1 MGSNYLLKNIVKE
14 WISENGKSEA
24 QFARLYTIAL
34 SGLREMNMDVNGIIK
49 IVELAIND
57 NDTVDLPEDFMNYS
71 KIGIL
76 GTDGRIHCLG
86 VDNSISMNPVHND
99 CGDQIANPNTG
110 FPYSGAF
117 YGFNGGDGGIFGI
130 GGGNNNIGYYRLDRA
145 SNQLWLANMSFLGG
159 AGIILEYIADVN
171 ASSEGDFEIH
181 PFIIQTIKD
190 FISWKYVNG
199 DRNTSLGEKQIR
211 RNEYFN
217 SLRIS
222 KHRYGSSTIE
232 EWYSALRTQNQA
244 TPRF

>member
-1 MGSNYLLKNIVKE
+1 MGSNYLLDNIVSE
-14 WISENGKSEA
+14 WMAIRGKAEN
-24 QFARLYTIAL
+24 QRARLYAIAVAC
-34 SGLREMNMDVNGIIK
+34 LREINMDVNGIVK
-49 IVELAIND
+49 IVELSIND

-71 KIGIL
+71 KIGIV
-76 GTDGRIHCLG
+76 GADGRIHCLG
-86 VDNSISMNPVHND
+86 RDNNINLNPTHDD

-117 YGFNGGDGGIFGI
+117 YGLNAGEGGLFGV

-171 ASSEGDFEIH
+171 ASSEGDFEVH
-181 PFIIQTIKD
+181 PFIVETVKSW
-190 FISWKYVNG
+190 ISWQYVID
-199 DRNTSLGEKQIR
+199 DRNTSGGEKEMRR
-211 RNEYFN
+211 RNYYN
-217 SLRIS
+217 NLRIS
-222 KHRYGSSTIE
+222 KHRYGSCTIE